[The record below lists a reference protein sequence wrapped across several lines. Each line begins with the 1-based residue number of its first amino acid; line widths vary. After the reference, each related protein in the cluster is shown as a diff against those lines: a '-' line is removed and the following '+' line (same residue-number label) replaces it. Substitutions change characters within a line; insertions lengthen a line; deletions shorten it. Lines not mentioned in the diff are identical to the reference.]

1 MTKSLGEMTAKEIV
15 ENFNDVAM
23 YQVLKESRKRYKIQD
38 MQLNDIFTVTKKEWY
53 EKIITY
59 WVEEVI
65 FLNKE
70 MTFKEYAEIYTMLY
84 SLEREIK
91 NA

>member
-1 MTKSLGEMTAKEIV
+1 MNKGLDKMTAKEIV
-15 ENFNDVAM
+15 EDFNENAM
-23 YQVLKESRKRYKIQD
+23 YQVLKENKKRYKIKD

-70 MTFKEYAEIYTMLY
+70 MTFKEYADTYTMLDT
-84 SLEREIK
+84 LEKAVK

>member
-1 MTKSLGEMTAKEIV
+1 MTAKEIV
-15 ENFNDVAM
+15 VDFNKHAM
-23 YQVLKESRKRYKIQD
+23 YQVLKESKKRYKIKD

-70 MTFKEYAEIYTMLY
+70 MTFKEYANIYTMLDT
-84 SLEREIK
+84 LE
-91 NA
+91 NAVNNA